1 MKATKALYCLLKVNQ
16 AHTDVGRCW
25 VFSRFYQQSKC
36 IYFVASCFASRHPF
50 RKITRCGVSGKSI
63 KFIALRIQLYAWFY
77 AVLPVEEIVGGITF
91 GSPEKKVLQRTSSQS
106 LVVVFQSRVGMLY
119 KVEREIQS
127 RKNFFFCECKFIL
140 WHRNDGRGV
149 KGAER
154 SISGMNDWNVCVDGW
169 HPLSPF
175 ENPAIWSQS
184 TNGGQKVLQC
194 FCKIIHLSA
203 QLESCRCDDGKSFAR
218 SRFRNAFYCFRCIT
232 DGMWADCTNW
242 RAKFRA
248 ELAAFFIWKFF

>member
-36 IYFVASCFASRHPF
+36 IYFVASCFASGHPF
-50 RKITRCGVSGKSI
+50 RKITRRGVSGKSI

-91 GSPEKKVLQRTSSQS
+91 GRKKSTTANLVAIPCCGVPIESRNVEQGWTWNPIPEKLF
-106 LVVVFQSRVGMLY
+106 L
-119 KVEREIQS
+119 
-127 RKNFFFCECKFIL
+127 CECKFIL